1 MTAVALQTRVTHLS
15 HEGVLAQTLCKNLR
29 VLYSTFHAQ
38 CQGAQTAQTKPR
50 LHRTGDCAVG
60 DAVVTHRLVQL
71 LIRGQSHTQ
80 QNIRVARKE
89 LRSGVNHHVSTQIQ
103 RTLQNRGCEGV
114 IHRGHNTQAAS
125 SRKQGRQVSHLK
137 HRVRGA
143 FQPRQDLRCR
153 VVHVLRGDAGAGCG
167 ILHSGD
173 NALGVFN
180 VHANELN
187 DAAALQILAQGHRR
201 HVCVLRN
208 QNNGAN
214 RHQVDHSS
222 DSSHTGGEQQTG
234 LGSVLQLCHNLFHAL
249 PSGVREAGVHAV
261 LLNIDGVHTAVGG
274 RKNDRRV
281 HRRIMLVC
289 RAAARDDEGLCGVIH
304 VVVICTHVFKP
315 GTPWHRTHVR
325 AGDRGEDLHVF
336 YL

>member
-1 MTAVALQTRVTHLS
+1 M
-15 HEGVLAQTLCKNLR
+15 
-29 VLYSTFHAQ
+29 
-38 CQGAQTAQTKPR
+38 
-50 LHRTGDCAVG
+50 
-60 DAVVTHRLVQL
+60 
-71 LIRGQSHTQ
+71 
-80 QNIRVARKE
+80 ARQE
-89 LRSGVNHHVSTQIQ
+89 LRCGVNHHVSAQIQ
-103 RTLQNRGCEGV
+103 GTLQNRGREGV
-114 IHRGHNTQAAS
+114 IHRGHNTQTAS
-125 SRKQGRQVSHLK
+125 GRQQGRQVSNLK

-143 FQPRQDLRCR
+143 LQPRQNLRCR
-153 VVHVLRGDAGAGCG
+153 IVHVLRGHAGAGCG

-187 DAAALQILAQGHRR
+187 DAAALQILTHGYRR

-208 QNNGAN
+208 QNNGTN
-214 RHQVDHSS
+214 RYQVNHSS
-222 DSSHTGGEQQTG
+222 NCSHTGGEQQTG
-234 LGSVLQLCHNLFHAL
+234 LGSVLQLRHNLFHTL
-249 PSGVREAGVHAV
+249 PSGVREAGIHAV

-281 HRRIMLVC
+281 HRRVMLVC

-315 GTPWHRTHVR
+315 GTPAPRTHAR
-325 AGDRGEDLHVF
+325 AGDKGEDLHVF